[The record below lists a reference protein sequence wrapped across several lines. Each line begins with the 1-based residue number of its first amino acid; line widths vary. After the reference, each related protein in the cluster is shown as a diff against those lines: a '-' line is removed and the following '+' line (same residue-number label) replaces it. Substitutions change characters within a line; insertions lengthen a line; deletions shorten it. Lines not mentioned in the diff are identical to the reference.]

1 MKKAFPGGIDLQSI
15 DTIVDV
21 VFSLGFNCVRLV
33 YSLDVIYGNITVP
46 DTYWEDIIHFNP
58 AFRDP

>member
-1 MKKAFPGGIDLQSI
+1 MKLRCVNWEGLHMKKAFPGGIHLQAI

-46 DTYWEDIIHFNP
+46 EQYW
-58 AFRDP
+58 